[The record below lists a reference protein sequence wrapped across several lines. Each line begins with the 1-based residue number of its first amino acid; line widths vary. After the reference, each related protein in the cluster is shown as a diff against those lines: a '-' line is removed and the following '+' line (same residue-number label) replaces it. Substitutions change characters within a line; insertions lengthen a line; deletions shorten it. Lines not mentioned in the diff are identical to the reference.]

1 MAGPGEEIPRLA
13 STHALDLAFIAM
25 LSTLSGDIAMKPV
38 LRLALLGFALAIA
51 GTGIAVAQA
60 VQDTATSSDSS
71 TTKHAHQAP
80 DPQRQTARLSRK
92 LQLTPEQAAK
102 IEPILQSRMQQ
113 MQQLRADTT
122 LAPGD
127 RRAKMRAL
135 MQDSNTQLQAVLT
148 DSQKQ
153 QYQQMQQQAMQH
165 RQDKKSSSD
174 DDSDKQ

>member
-1 MAGPGEEIPRLA
+1 
-13 STHALDLAFIAM
+13 
-25 LSTLSGDIAMKPV
+25 MKPV

-51 GTGIAVAQA
+51 GNAVAVAQP
-60 VQDTATSSDSS
+60 VQDTATSSDAA
-71 TTKHAHQAP
+71 TTKPAHQTP

-92 LQLTPEQAAK
+92 LQLTPAQAAK
-102 IEPILQSRMQQ
+102 IEPILQSRIQQ

-122 LAPGD
+122 LAPSD
-127 RRAKMRAL
+127 RRAKMRAI

-153 QYQQMQQQAMQH
+153 QYQQMQQQTMQR